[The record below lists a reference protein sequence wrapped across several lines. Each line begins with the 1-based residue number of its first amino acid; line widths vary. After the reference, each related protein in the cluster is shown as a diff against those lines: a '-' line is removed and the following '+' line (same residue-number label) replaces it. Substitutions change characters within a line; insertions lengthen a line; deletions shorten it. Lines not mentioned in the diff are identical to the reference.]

1 MVKVEVWSDVA
12 CPWCYIGKRRFAE
25 GVRQYREAGGDQEIE
40 VEYRSFELSPD
51 LPADFSGSV
60 IDYLHGLRGIPEAQV
75 HQMIE
80 QVTGLANAE
89 GIDADFHAV
98 VQTRTLKAHELLHL
112 AKARG
117 VQEPMKERLLSAYF
131 VEGRNVGDP
140 GQLADMAV
148 EVGLDRDEVL
158 EALDAGTYAHAVQA
172 DIDQARAYGISG
184 VPFYVIDGRYGIS
197 GAQPPET
204 FAQALA
210 QAAGDRVG
218 QR

>member
-1 MVKVEVWSDVA
+1 MVKVEIWSDVA

-25 GVRQYREAGGDQEIE
+25 GVRRHRRAGGDPVE

-60 IDYLHGLRGIPEAQV
+60 VDYLHGLRGIPEAQV

-80 QVTGLANAE
+80 QVTGLARAE
-89 GIDADFHAV
+89 GIDADFPAV
-98 VQTRTLKAHELLHL
+98 QQTRTLKAHELLHL
-112 AKARG
+112 AKATG

-131 VEGRNVGDP
+131 VEGRNVGDLEE
-140 GQLADMAV
+140 LADMAV
-148 EVGLDRDEVL
+148 EVGLDRDAVL
-158 EALDAGTYAHAVQA
+158 TALTTGTFAADVQA

-197 GAQPPET
+197 GAQSAET

-210 QAAGDRVG
+210 QAASDRVG